1 MMEKLEKKEE
11 WDRVCKQ
18 KSEEYKQDI
27 AKEKLADYDHD
38 SDMQDEE
45 SGEEEEHEVNEES
58 DIAEAIRNEVGAVN
72 RGRETHNV
80 NNLYLTKNDQ
90 QNRYDLRSK
99 QKGDLIEQ
107 ALIGGLKHDR
117 NIYQNVFDGLEK
129 KGSDYFKHC
138 PRNEV
143 ELVCKICTHPKMHNE
158 KILRRFAKPFRKYD
172 RSLKGSNMGMKRN
185 ILSKLLDDRKREN
198 EHFRS
203 ELI

>member
-72 RGRETHNV
+72 RGTQTHNV
-80 NNLYLTKNDQ
+80 NNFQ
-90 QNRYDLRSK
+90 P
-99 QKGDLIEQ
+99 I
-107 ALIGGLKHDR
+107 
-117 NIYQNVFDGLEK
+117 
-129 KGSDYFKHC
+129 
-138 PRNEV
+138 
-143 ELVCKICTHPKMHNE
+143 
-158 KILRRFAKPFRKYD
+158 
-172 RSLKGSNMGMKRN
+172 
-185 ILSKLLDDRKREN
+185 
-198 EHFRS
+198 
-203 ELI
+203 